1 MDKTAVQPDHPLADL
16 LGRKLMGIEV
26 VPAKEQTIMVR
37 AAIRAAVKW
46 ANENKCAPEC
56 VYREKVTELQ
66 AELNLAKE
74 MYPAKMKVVEDAIE
88 TVNELKSC

>member
-46 ANENKCAPEC
+46 ANENLVEG
-56 VYREKVTELQ
+56 
-66 AELNLAKE
+66 LN
-74 MYPAKMKVVEDAIE
+74 
-88 TVNELKSC
+88 CG